1 MKLYGKKSPNLD
13 LIIFKLEDS
22 TIYPLLV
29 PRLLPHVLVFHNGV
43 AQKITYRM
51 MTLLL
56 TEDIFFCAM
65 KYIQTRISAAYV
77 LITVWIVTYYVCN

>member
-65 KYIQTRISAAYV
+65 KYRYSNSNICCLCFDNCLNGDI
-77 LITVWIVTYYVCN
+77 LCL